1 MLRKQASNGAID
13 GAFIVLFGILL
24 GALITLVIQHY
35 AKQIA
40 DVTQTQTITKYNRIA
55 TVMNGRAKITRDDG
69 R

>member
-1 MLRKQASNGAID
+1 MLRKRDNNGAVD

-40 DVTQTQTITKYNRIA
+40 SVSQSQTITKYNKVA
-55 TVMNGRAKITRDDG
+55 TVMNGRAKITPDDG